1 MRSEV
6 EFHSREELNQ
16 FFETWF
22 DEDLER
28 VTLALEADG
37 SVTVLKSLRR
47 DLPPALPAR
56 KRSVPPVHTRRTSWV
71 IEPLSRNKSG
81 GKRLEGYD
89 LL

>member
-6 EFHSREELNQ
+6 EFHSREELLQ

-22 DEDLER
+22 DEDMER
-28 VTLALEADG
+28 VTLTLEADG

-47 DLPPALPAR
+47 DLPPTLPAR
-56 KRSVPPVHTRRTSWV
+56 KPVAPPPHTRRPV
-71 IEPLSRNKSG
+71 AVREPAARRRG
-81 GKRLEGYD
+81 GKKRLERYD

>member
-6 EFHSREELNQ
+6 EFHSREELHQ

-47 DLPPALPAR
+47 DLPPTLPAR
-56 KRSVPPVHTRRTSWV
+56 KLSVPPAHTRWSPWIR
-71 IEPLSRNKSG
+71 EPLARRKSG
-81 GKRLEGYD
+81 KKRLEGYD

>member
-47 DLPPALPAR
+47 DLPPTFPAR
-56 KRSVPPVHTRRTSWV
+56 KPSVPPAHARRTPWV
-71 IEPLSRNKSG
+71 REPLSRSRSG
-81 GKRLEGYD
+81 RKRLEGYD